1 MDDEQQE
8 AAAAPLP
15 PPPLAAAAVPHEE
28 LWATV
33 EAELAVDAS
42 RRAALVAAVVRGDLS
57 SVQALIEADHKLAF
71 HTLNRKT
78 TLLVRMI

>member
-1 MDDEQQE
+1 MADEQQE

-15 PPPLAAAAVPHEE
+15 PPPPAAAVPHEE

-57 SVQALIEADHKLAF
+57 AVQALIEADHKLAF